1 MNNNCARNL
10 LPITPR
16 SGAPLLDAVQ
26 GQTVERIRNVFGQ
39 AGLPRCRYNPGSLQ
53 TDFDNKLYS
62 HLLNISPQELAQR
75 LAEADRRRVA
85 LRRAT
90 LELAALGRQLLAQR
104 SKRESDDHRS
114 ERSRRGSA
122 RRLSGT

>member
-1 MNNNCARNL
+1 MSY
-10 LPITPR
+10 T
-16 SGAPLLDAVQ
+16 Q
-26 GQTVERIRNVFGQ
+26 
-39 AGLPRCRYNPGSLQ
+39 
-53 TDFDNKLYS
+53 

-90 LELAALGRQLLAQR
+90 LELAALGRQLLDQR
-104 SKRESDDHRS
+104 SKRENDDNRS

-122 RRLSGT
+122 RRSSGA

>member
-1 MNNNCARNL
+1 MF
-10 LPITPR
+10 ITEIEQL
-16 SGAPLLDAVQ
+16 SGAM
-26 GQTVERIRNVFGQ
+26 
-39 AGLPRCRYNPGSLQ
+39 
-53 TDFDNKLYS
+53 
-62 HLLNISPQELAQR
+62 NINPQELARR

-104 SKRESDDHRS
+104 SKRESDDNRS